1 MKARIIT
8 RLSLAVFLLSS
19 GLASAQFDDL
29 YYDHKKDKSFVVKK
43 QVVEEEQE
51 IAYDDRDGR
60 EGGSYDDDNFDDYD
74 YGTRIRRFHRPV
86 VQNIYYSNFDSWWYN
101 DYYDPFWSNNSW
113 NSWGNNGGVN
123 IFIGSPFMSFN
134 RWNRWNRWGN
144 SWASW
149 NDPWMFN
156 SMGNPW
162 GWNKW

>member
-8 RLSLAVFLLSS
+8 RLSFAVFLLSS

-60 EGGSYDDDNFDDYD
+60 EGGSYADDNFDDYD

-113 NSWGNNGGVN
+113 N
-123 IFIGSPFMSFN
+123 
-134 RWNRWNRWGN
+134 
-144 SWASW
+144 
-149 NDPWMFN
+149 
-156 SMGNPW
+156 
-162 GWNKW
+162 